1 MPCADAPVRGNGGPD
16 RRFRARV
23 RVSAP
28 DCTGCGACLR
38 TCPERALRP
47 VAVPGASLL
56 LVTGACTGC
65 LECVEVCP
73 ADAISEVP

>member
-1 MPCADAPVRGNGGPD
+1 MRCVDPLVRGNGGPD
-16 RRFRARV
+16 RLFRARV

-73 ADAISEVP
+73 ADAISEAP

>member
-1 MPCADAPVRGNGGPD
+1 MPCADPLVRAHECSSPAP
-16 RRFRARV
+16 RARV